1 METASLDGLAQ
12 RVALDAGL
20 RLRRTFGAVAAGFRS
35 HARLYAIAILTYG
48 LAGLQGLWLGHQV
61 DLKLVSL
68 VTGTTLIFLF
78 LLIFIWLVV
87 EFLRLWW
94 TGYKGSPALA
104 LKTKLLDDILAPS
117 RIANTVHAFIANG
130 VFFVGFLAIKK
141 AIPLANPFAWD
152 ESFMRLDRVL
162 HFGWLPH
169 EILAP
174 LFQYPFATFAI
185 NVVYNWWFLVLIAC
199 FFWQGFART
208 DSALRQQYLLSYLL
222 TWFLGTLV
230 LGTILSSAGPCF
242 YGFIVDGADPYAP
255 LMDYLKAANG
265 IYPIWAI
272 PTQDIL
278 WQSHIAGFGEIE
290 GVSAMPSMHVATTI
304 LFFLLAFAAGKRRIG
319 WLLVG
324 FSVAIFLGS
333 VLLAWHYAVDG
344 YLGALIALACWK
356 FSGWIVHRDR
366 LRAAKAAPA
375 R

>member
-1 METASLDGLAQ
+1 MGTASLDGLAQ
-12 RVALDAGL
+12 RSAQGASL
-20 RLRRTFGAVAAGFRS
+20 RLRRTCGAIAAGFRS
-35 HARLYAIAILTYG
+35 HARLYAIAMLTYG
-48 LAGLQGLWLGHQV
+48 LAGLQSMWLGHRV
-61 DLKLVSL
+61 DLGLVSL

-78 LLIFIWLVV
+78 LLIFFWLGF

-94 TGYKGSPALA
+94 TGFKGSPALA
-104 LKTKLLDDILAPS
+104 LKVKLLDDILAPS
-117 RIANTVHAFIANG
+117 RISNTVHVFIANG

-152 ESFMRLDRVL
+152 ESFMQLDRAL

-174 LFQYPFATFAI
+174 LFQYPVATFAI

-199 FFWQGFART
+199 LFWQGFARN

-230 LGTILSSAGPCF
+230 LGTLLSSAGPCF
-242 YGFIVDGADPYAP
+242 YGFVVGGTNPYAP
-255 LMDYLKAANG
+255 LMDYLKTANG
-265 IYPIWAI
+265 VYPIWAV

-278 WQSHIAGFGEIE
+278 WQSHVAGFGEIE

-304 LFFLLAFAAGKRRIG
+304 LFFLLAFAAGKRRLG
-319 WLLVG
+319 WWLVG
-324 FSVAIFLGS
+324 FSVAIFFGS
-333 VLLAWHYAVDG
+333 VLLGWHYAVDG

-356 FSGWIVHRDR
+356 FAGWIVCQDK
-366 LRAAKAAPA
+366 LRATKAALAP
-375 R
+375 